1 MNIFRHRLIGLPA
14 LALLISVAGC
24 SSADD
29 SATVAVPSP
38 DAKTAGMCRDLHK
51 VLPRKLD
58 GRSRNDPEP
67 RSAYTAGWGSPA
79 IILRCGVVR
88 PPKMIDPKVAHGTDP
103 NAIGG
108 GVDGVD
114 WLMEKQDDGTWRF
127 TTAKR
132 EAYVQLVLPKK
143 LSGQDDSAR
152 VLAEMAASVKKAIPT
167 GIASMT

>member
-1 MNIFRHRLIGLPA
+1 MNFFRHRLIGLPA

-38 DAKTAGMCRDLHK
+38 DAKTAGMCRDLHT
-51 VLPRKLD
+51 VLPKKLD

-88 PPKMIDPKVAHGTDP
+88 PPKMIDPKVARGTDP

-108 GVDGVD
+108 GVNGVD

-132 EAYVQLVLPKK
+132 EAYVQLILPKE

-152 VLAEMAASVKKAIPT
+152 VLAEMAASIKKAIPS